1 LIVNSSTMWIAPQA
15 TASYNFK
22 MATQGAAGLFA
33 EYDVARL
40 LVWKLVG
47 SHVMCV
53 SRTRASSRAVTSNT
67 LSVKA
72 AVGQAFGSWPG
83 MSHRR
88 ITSYAVACL

>member
-33 EYDVARL
+33 EYGAVRL
-40 LVWKLVG
+40 LVSNSVV
-47 SHVMCV
+47 SHVMCA
-53 SRTRASSRAVTSNT
+53 SRTQASSRAVTSDT

-83 MSHRR
+83 TFRRR
-88 ITSYAVACL
+88 ITSYAVA